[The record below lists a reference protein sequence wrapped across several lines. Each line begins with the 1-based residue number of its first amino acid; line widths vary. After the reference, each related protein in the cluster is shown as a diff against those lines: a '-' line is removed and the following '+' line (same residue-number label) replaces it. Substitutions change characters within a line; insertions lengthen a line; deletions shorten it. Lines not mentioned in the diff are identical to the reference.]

1 VQATISNNRWG
12 IDRAVNRYAVLT
24 GAGFSEGRMALDR
37 ITLGLAGAESPQVCF
52 LPTASGDAVGYIDRF
67 HNAFA
72 ETQARHE
79 HLPLFKGVRPE
90 CDSLLSDQDI
100 IYIGGGST
108 ANLLAVW
115 RVHGV
120 DSAVTQAYRSGV
132 IVMGISAGA
141 ACLFSS
147 CLTDSFGDLRELRDG
162 MGILGGS
169 FCPHYRSEPG
179 RRSLFLALV
188 RSGAL
193 DGGYGLDDGAM
204 AVFENEQLIHV
215 IAENDGAT
223 IWSVHKGENG
233 QIVEY
238 PVLDHRYFCIGGTT
252 PT

>member
-1 VQATISNNRWG
+1 VQETTSNNHWG
-12 IDRAVNRYAVLT
+12 IDRTVNRYAVLT

-37 ITLGLAGAESPQVCF
+37 IALDLAGTESPRICF
-52 LPTASGDAVGYIDRF
+52 LPTASGDAVDYIDRF
-67 HNAFA
+67 HSAFA
-72 ETQARHE
+72 ETRARHE
-79 HLPLFKGVRPE
+79 HLTLFKSVRPKH
-90 CDSLLSDQDI
+90 DSLLSDQDI
-100 IYIGGGST
+100 IYVGGGST

-120 DSAVTQAYRSGV
+120 DSAVDHAYRSGT

-147 CLTDSFGDLRELRDG
+147 CLTDSFGDLTAFRDG

-188 RSGAL
+188 HSGAL

-215 IAENDGAT
+215 IAEKDGAT
-223 IWSVHKGENG
+223 IWSVRKGDNG
-233 QIVEY
+233 ETNEY

>member
-1 VQATISNNRWG
+1 VRVQATMSNNRWG
-12 IDRAVNRYAVLT
+12 IDRTVNRYAVLT
-24 GAGFSEGRMALDR
+24 GAGFSGGRMALDR
-37 ITLGLAGAESPQVCF
+37 IALDLAGTESPLICF

-72 ETQARHE
+72 DTPARHE
-79 HLPLFKGVRPE
+79 HLPLFKSVRPKH
-90 CDSLLSDQDI
+90 DSLTSNDI

-120 DSAVTQAYRSGV
+120 DSAVAHAYRSGT

-141 ACLFSS
+141 SCLFSS
-147 CLTDSFGDLRELRDG
+147 CLTDSFGDLRALRDG
-162 MGILGGS
+162 MGILAGS

-193 DGGYGLDDGAM
+193 AEATGL
-204 AVFENEQLIHV
+204 
-215 IAENDGAT
+215 
-223 IWSVHKGENG
+223 
-233 QIVEY
+233 
-238 PVLDHRYFCIGGTT
+238 TT
-252 PT
+252 GRWRCSKTNS